1 MGRSIRGAAKAVP
14 LSSTGPSTP
23 PTTPRV
29 GSAVEQRAGRVRID
43 TSTTLG
49 ASKPVAD
56 SSRAAKGRRLAKRIR
71 YTPMARAS
79 LHSELQTYLE
89 QINGVPLL
97 GAEDEKN
104 LGWLIINDQCCQAK
118 ERMIKANLRLVIAIG
133 KQYAGR
139 GVALADLIEEGNLG
153 LIRAVDGYDPA
164 QGTRFSTYAA
174 WWIKQA
180 IRRMLSSAAQPI
192 HVPAYMVDLIH
203 RLRDCSRRLEEQLR
217 RPPSITELSRTM
229 KLPVRKIS
237 AIQHAMKAFQ
247 CAGHAPTGENGDA
260 LDFGEVLAD
269 TRNSPPD
276 QRLSQTEQFELVL
289 EILETLDERDARI
302 LRLRFGLEGQVPRTL
317 KEIGNEIGLTR
328 ERVRQ
333 IEVETLRRLQA
344 RLTEE
349 NSRGVDGRSRRR
361 KAG

>member
-1 MGRSIRGAAKAVP
+1 MI
-14 LSSTGPSTP
+14 
-23 PTTPRV
+23 
-29 GSAVEQRAGRVRID
+29 
-43 TSTTLG
+43 
-49 ASKPVAD
+49 
-56 SSRAAKGRRLAKRIR
+56 
-71 YTPMARAS
+71 RAS

-97 GAEDEKN
+97 APDEEKC
-104 LGWLIINDQCCQAK
+104 LGWSIINDGCADAK

-139 GVALADLIEEGNLG
+139 GVPLADLIEEGNLG
-153 LIRAVDGYDPA
+153 LIRAVEGFDPA

-180 IRRMLSSAAQPI
+180 IRRMLSSASQPI

-203 RLRDCSRRLEEQLR
+203 RLRDCTRKLEASLK
-217 RPPSITELSRTM
+217 RPPTTTELSRSM
-229 KLPVRKIS
+229 KLPVRKIN
-237 AIQHAMKAFQ
+237 AIRQAMKAFQ
-247 CAGHAPTGENGDA
+247 CSASAPTGEDGQA
-260 LDFGEVLAD
+260 FDFGEMIPD
-269 TRNSPPD
+269 TRNATPEH
-276 QRLSQTEQFELVL
+276 RLSQTEQFRLVL
-289 EILETLDERDARI
+289 EILESLDERDARI
-302 LRLRFGLEGQVPRTL
+302 MRLRYGLEGQVPRTL

-344 RLTEE
+344 RLNEE
-349 NSRGVDGRSRRR
+349 NAGGAVARSRSR